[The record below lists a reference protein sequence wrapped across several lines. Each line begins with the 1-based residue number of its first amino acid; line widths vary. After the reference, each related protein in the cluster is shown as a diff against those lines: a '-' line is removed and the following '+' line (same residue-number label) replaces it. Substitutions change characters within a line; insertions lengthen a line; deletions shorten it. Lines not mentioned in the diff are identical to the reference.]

1 MRLGPAHRVPLAVLA
16 PLRPFL
22 YKQVQKPAVSMAWCQ
37 RLHKAEGWPCGV
49 QKLLRQQ
56 DINLA
61 DDPPQAATS
70 AKLRADLQFIRSEE
84 HTSEL
89 QSLRHLVC
97 RLLLEKKK

>member
-1 MRLGPAHRVPLAVLA
+1 MRLGPAHRVPRAVLA

-22 YKQVQKPAVSMAWCQ
+22 YKQVQKAAVSMTWCQ

-70 AKLRADLQFIRSEE
+70 AKLRADLRFI
-84 HTSEL
+84 
-89 QSLRHLVC
+89 LRENLSCHARGAADRKST
-97 RLLLEKKK
+97 RLNSSHR